1 MSEQTKF
8 DKEHIYDE
16 QIAPLMKQI
25 IEICK
30 REELPMN
37 AQFYLKQQ
45 HPDADE
51 ENGPMYCTTTIIP
64 ARDKIFGE
72 HHKHL
77 SSVAEVMRYGPGGK
91 PFVMSAMITRG
102 E

>member
-1 MSEQTKF
+1 MKY
-8 DKEHIYDE
+8 DKESVYDNE
-16 QIAPLMKQI
+16 IAPLMKQI

-30 REELPMN
+30 REELPLV

-64 ARDKIFGE
+64 PRDKFYKE
-72 HHKHL
+72 HHDHL
-77 SSVAEVMRYGPGGK
+77 LYVATAMRYGPKGK
-91 PFVMSAMITRG
+91 PFVAAYTVTTG
-102 E
+102 